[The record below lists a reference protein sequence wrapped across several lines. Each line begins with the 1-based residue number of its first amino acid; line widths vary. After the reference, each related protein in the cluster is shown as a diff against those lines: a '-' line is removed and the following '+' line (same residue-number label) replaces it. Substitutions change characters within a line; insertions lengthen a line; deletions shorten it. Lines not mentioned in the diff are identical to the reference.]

1 MGPAS
6 LFQLVPGWKLLN
18 GDIRKP
24 ERRSHHGN
32 THGGHHHNHNNSSKP
47 PKPEASPGN
56 RCLLMTKSGILVV
69 SIITTITSTIITTFI
84 TDDER
89 PESRGNP
96 SKGVPCNEQSGEWRS
111 CMLFPLKSTGSIPNL
126 QRIKD
131 QGPGI
136 RIKDLV
142 ILSSCQSG
150 SGSGSRMEK
159 QPSIEGSYSSVAHLF
174 LYERQSWSRGGFA
187 RR

>member
-32 THGGHHHNHNNSSKP
+32 THGGQHHHHNNSSKP

-69 SIITTITSTIITTFI
+69 SIITTITSTITSTIITTFI

-126 QRIKD
+126 QRIKG

-142 ILSSCQSG
+142 IIISPLS
-150 SGSGSRMEK
+150 
-159 QPSIEGSYSSVAHLF
+159 V
-174 LYERQSWSRGGFA
+174 
-187 RR
+187 